1 MKVHTDKYLAF
12 DSRHPICQKMSV
24 AKTLLGMADC
34 LPSSFDSEAKERKYV
49 SNVLKA
55 NGYTKTFLHNC
66 QKPVTTSNSLDE
78 REPATGFTVIPYIQG
93 VTEPIKRI
101 LNSHNV
107 KVAQKPFQTLGHIFA
122 KPKDPVTKEQRTD
135 AIYSIPCNDC
145 DNEYIGQTKRQFG
158 TQLKEHQKAVFLC
171 KKENS
176 ALSEHTC
183 LTNHTIG
190 WDNSKIITTN
200 RRYHQRLCLEAW
212 HINSAHAPLNRDDG
226 GLLPD
231 AYLHLV
237 RKKAAN

>member
-1 MKVHTDKYLAF
+1 
-12 DSRHPICQKMSV
+12 
-24 AKTLLGMADC
+24 
-34 LPSSFDSEAKERKYV
+34 
-49 SNVLKA
+49 
-55 NGYTKTFLHNC
+55 FLRNC
-66 QKPVTTSNSLDE
+66 QKPVTNSNALAE
-78 REPATGFTVIPYIQG
+78 REPATGFAVIPYIQG
-93 VTEPIKRI
+93 
-101 LNSHNV
+101 
-107 KVAQKPFQTLGHIFA
+107 PFQTLGHIFA

-158 TQLKEHQKAVFLC
+158 TRLKEHQKA
-171 KKENS
+171 ENS

-226 GLLPD
+226 GLFPD
-231 AYLHLV
+231 AHLHLV